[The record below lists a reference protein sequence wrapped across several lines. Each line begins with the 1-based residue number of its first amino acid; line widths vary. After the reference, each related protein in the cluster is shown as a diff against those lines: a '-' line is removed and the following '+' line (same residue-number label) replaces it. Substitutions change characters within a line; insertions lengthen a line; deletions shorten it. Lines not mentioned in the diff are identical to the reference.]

1 MLRVLLCCFILLQYN
16 LYFLTLCWVLL
27 YCIIMLQYV
36 LLSVSCCYM
45 ICCFVLICI
54 FLNISFYYFMLL
66 CDQFYYFMLFYIV
79 LWYIVFYFID
89 INCLMEFSIFAYS
102 HQFSVLETLLHCQI
116 IHISYLVLRCNNLCR
131 NILAIVQFWFFKIHT
146 NLAY

>member
-1 MLRVLLCCFILLQYN
+1 MSCYVM
-16 LYFLTLCWVLL
+16 L
-27 YCIIMLQYV
+27 YCNVTICLVICE
-36 LLSVSCCYM
+36 LLIYDK
-45 ICCFVLICI
+45 I
-54 FLNISFYYFMLL
+54 FRINMYILNISFYSFMLL
-66 CDQFYYFMLFYIV
+66 CDQFYCLMLLYVV

-89 INCLMEFSIFAYS
+89 INCLMKFSIFAYS